1 MLLRGS
7 KAEIHKLQGKFGS
20 ILLMSVWG
28 FVIVIASLLF
38 SYAGLMIDQRFDT
51 KPTFM
56 LGLLVLALF
65 LSVGRFYWEAWQKR
79 NLH

>member
-1 MLLRGS
+1 MLLQES
-7 KAEIHKLQGKFGS
+7 KREMRKLQGKYGN
-20 ILLMSVWG
+20 ILLLSAWS

-38 SYAGLMIDQRFDT
+38 SYAGLLIDQRFNT

-65 LSVGRFYWEAWQKR
+65 LTVGRFYWEAWQKR
-79 NLH
+79 DVR

>member
-1 MLLRGS
+1 
-7 KAEIHKLQGKFGS
+7 
-20 ILLMSVWG
+20 MSVWG